1 MSAPAFKGGQGR
13 TAEEVVNQ
21 ASVLWPIGIAIILVV
36 ALAAGVSA

>member
-21 ASVLWPIGIAIILVV
+21 ASVLWPIGIFLFLFV
-36 ALAAGVSA
+36 ALAVGATS